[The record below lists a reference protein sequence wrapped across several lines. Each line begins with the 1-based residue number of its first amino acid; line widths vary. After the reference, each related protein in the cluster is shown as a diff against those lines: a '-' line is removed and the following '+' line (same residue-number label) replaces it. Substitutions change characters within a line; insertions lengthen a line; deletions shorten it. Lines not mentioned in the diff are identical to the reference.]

1 MSDEEQPAVGGG
13 HLVRLLVVAYGQ
25 PDLLARS
32 LAALPDLDGVVV
44 DNSNDAEVRRVVKTR
59 GLTYVGTAANVGYA
73 AGVNIGLAELA
84 RQPWAPHVLLLNPD
98 AVLAP
103 EGLSRLVDVMQR
115 ERGLAACAPT
125 LVSPDGRR
133 EPTVWPGPSPAQSW
147 IGALGIRRRPGFSFL
162 NGAVLLLSR
171 VALDQIGG
179 FDERFFLYA
188 EECDWQYRAVRAGW
202 TVTHVPEVTA
212 THVGGATSSNP
223 RHRLERFHVSAV
235 LYVQKWYGRAGAT
248 LFIAGTAAAA
258 ARRLLTG
265 GATARREQWL
275 TLLLAGRNLVA
286 LHTGALGQPP
296 QAQAG
301 SARRPS

>member
-1 MSDEEQPAVGGG
+1 MSVEEQPAVDGAAS
-13 HLVRLLVVAYGQ
+13 VRLLVVAYGQ

-44 DNSNDAEVRRVVKTR
+44 DNSNDVEVRRVVKAR
-59 GLTYVGTAANVGYA
+59 GLTYVAPASNVGYA

-84 RQPWAPHVLLLNPD
+84 RQPWKPHVLVLNPD

-147 IGALGIRRRPGFSFL
+147 VGALGIRRRPRFSFL

-171 VALDQIGG
+171 PALDEIGG
-179 FDERFFLYA
+179 FDELFFLYA

-202 TVTHVPEVTA
+202 AVAHVPEVTA
-212 THVGGATSSNP
+212 THVGGASSTNP

-235 LYVQKWYGRAGAT
+235 LYVQKWYGRPGAT

-265 GATARREQWL
+265 GATSRREQWL
-275 TLLLAGRNLVA
+275 TLLLAGRNLWA
-286 LHTGALGQPP
+286 LHTGALGRPP
-296 QAQAG
+296 EAHAR
-301 SARRPS
+301 SARRIS

>member
-1 MSDEEQPAVGGG
+1 MSVEEQPGASVAAS
-13 HLVRLLVVAYGQ
+13 VRLLVVAYGQ
-25 PDLLARS
+25 PDLLARA

-59 GLTYVGTAANVGYA
+59 GLTYLAPASNVGYA

-84 RQPWAPHVLLLNPD
+84 RQAWAPHVLVLNPD

-103 EGLSRLVDVMQR
+103 QGLSRLVDVMQR

-147 IGALGIRRRPGFSFL
+147 IGALGIRRSPRFTFL

-171 VALDQIGG
+171 PALDEIGG

-202 TVTHVPEVTA
+202 AVAHVPEVTA
-212 THVGGATSSNP
+212 THVGGASSANP

-258 ARRLLTG
+258 LRRLITG
-265 GATARREQWL
+265 GAAARREQWL
-275 TLLLAGRNLVA
+275 TLLLAARNLRA
-286 LHTGALGQPP
+286 LHSGTLGQPP
-296 QAQAG
+296 VPHPSSPQ
-301 SARRPS
+301 RPG